1 MYLKMHSIGLIGI
14 INPPPSS
21 SICRE
26 CSSCGSVFV
35 WRNYMKGKLVK
46 NLAKRGC
53 ITIQK
58 NSKIDELINLLSS
71 HNIGAVV
78 VIDEDKKPIGMVSER
93 DIVRNYN
100 KNKNNI
106 KNIMTTNLIS
116 CDPSISSSELME
128 LMNRH
133 KIRHVP
139 ILEKNKLVGI
149 VSIGDVVK
157 RLIEIYETEN
167 TNLKNYI
174 NS

>member
-1 MYLKMHSIGLIGI
+1 
-14 INPPPSS
+14 
-21 SICRE
+21 
-26 CSSCGSVFV
+26 
-35 WRNYMKGKLVK
+35 MKGRLVE

-53 ITIQK
+53 VTIQK
-58 NSKIDELINLLSS
+58 NSKISELIGLLSS

-78 VIDEDKKPIGMVSER
+78 VVDKEKEPIGMVSER
-93 DIVRNYN
+93 DIVRNYS
-100 KNKNNI
+100 KNVADI
-106 KNIMTTNLIS
+106 KDIMTSNIIT
-116 CDPSISSSELME
+116 CDLSISSSELME

-139 ILEKNKLVGI
+139 ILKKNILVGI

>member
-1 MYLKMHSIGLIGI
+1 MA
-14 INPPPSS
+14 N
-21 SICRE
+21 R
-26 CSSCGSVFV
+26 
-35 WRNYMKGKLVK
+35 LVE
-46 NLAKRGC
+46 NVAKREC

-58 NSKIDELINLLSS
+58 NSKISELVILLSL

-78 VIDEDKKPIGMVSER
+78 VVDKEKNPIGLVSER
-93 DIVRNYN
+93 DIVRNFG
-100 KNKNNI
+100 KNVHVVND
-106 KNIMTTNLIS
+106 IMTPTLIT
-116 CDPSISSSELME
+116 CDLSITSSELME
-128 LMNRH
+128 LMNKH

-139 ILEKNKLVGI
+139 IVDKNKLIGI

>member
-1 MYLKMHSIGLIGI
+1 MA
-14 INPPPSS
+14 N
-21 SICRE
+21 R
-26 CSSCGSVFV
+26 
-35 WRNYMKGKLVK
+35 LVE
-46 NLAKRGC
+46 NLSKRGC

-58 NSKIDELINLLSS
+58 NSKISELVDILSL

-78 VIDEDKKPIGMVSER
+78 VTDKEKKPIGLVSER
-93 DIVRNYN
+93 DIVRNFG
-100 KNKNNI
+100 KNVHVVND
-106 KNIMTTNLIS
+106 IMTPTLIT
-116 CDPSISSSELME
+116 CDLSITSSELME
-128 LMNRH
+128 LMNKH

-139 ILEKNKLVGI
+139 IVDKKKLIGI